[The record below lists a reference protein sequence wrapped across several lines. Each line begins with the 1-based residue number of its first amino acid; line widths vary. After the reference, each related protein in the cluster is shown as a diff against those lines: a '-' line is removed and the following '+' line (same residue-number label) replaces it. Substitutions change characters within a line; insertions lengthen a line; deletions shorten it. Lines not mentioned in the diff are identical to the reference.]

1 MAKEYD
7 NTNTFRLFKE
17 DEEEGSNKPQFTG
30 IIDVDGKELRLAAW
44 VKKTQQGKTWL
55 SGRVSELQKKPAPKA
70 EPQSE
75 EVPF

>member
-17 DEEEGSNKPQFTG
+17 DVEE
-30 IIDVDGKELRLAAW
+30 GKELRLAAW